1 MEKPNLA
8 YCDDHKE
15 CKTKLYELC
24 SKAQVREE
32 RLSCVE
38 EDIES
43 IKKELWLNPNSLR
56 QRIKGVEDADM
67 HLEKIILDNR
77 TIMQESLKTLSEDF
91 NEKLKGM
98 FKIFVLT
105 ITAASVLILGGFSL
119 VYWEARSP
127 KTVVVH
133 KSVPVQQSSVERD
146 TQRLERPGE

>member
-1 MEKPNLA
+1 
-8 YCDDHKE
+8 
-15 CKTKLYELC
+15 
-24 SKAQVREE
+24 
-32 RLSCVE
+32 
-38 EDIES
+38 
-43 IKKELWLNPNSLR
+43 
-56 QRIKGVEDADM
+56 M

-133 KSVPVQQSSVERD
+133 KNIPVQQSAVERD
-146 TQRLERPGE
+146 TQGLEHPGE